1 MGPKAKPPSM
11 QPKVMTDAAKP
22 AVELSP
28 APASAMNIA
37 TKNCRVKKTREAKKT
52 WTVKGMTGFHHPALT
67 VSAPAAWPSVSETDA
82 GGKLGTQ
89 KSTMKKMGIA
99 MR

>member
-1 MGPKAKPPSM
+1 
-11 QPKVMTDAAKP
+11 
-22 AVELSP
+22 
-28 APASAMNIA
+28 
-37 TKNCRVKKTREAKKT
+37 
-52 WTVKGMTGFHHPALT
+52 MTGFHHPALT